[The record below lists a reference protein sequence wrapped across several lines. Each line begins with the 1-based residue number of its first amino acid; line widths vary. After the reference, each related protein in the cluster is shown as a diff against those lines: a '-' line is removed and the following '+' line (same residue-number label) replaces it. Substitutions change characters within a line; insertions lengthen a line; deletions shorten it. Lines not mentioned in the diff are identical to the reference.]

1 VRRLP
6 LVVLLLIAALAAPAW
21 AEQVPA
27 GGTLPATGAH
37 PAVLTVGL
45 LLLAGGIG
53 LRGAMRYQA
62 RHAAPPV
69 WLARLLDLWPS
80 PVSQPGGGRR
90 ARLGGDDSVRQQR
103 AG

>member
-6 LVVLLLIAALAAPAW
+6 VVVLPLLIAALAAPAS
-21 AEQVPA
+21 AASAVPA
-27 GGTLPATGAH
+27 GGALPATGAH

-45 LLLAGGIG
+45 LLIAGGIG
-53 LRGAMRYQA
+53 LRGAMRYQG
-62 RHAAPPV
+62 RHAAAPV

-80 PVSQPGGGRR
+80 PSSAGGRR
-90 ARLGGDDSVRQQR
+90 LSGDESVRQQR